1 MSELRT
7 NRIVP
12 RDGIPSGSNGG
23 IIQVKYVMSDTQQNF
38 GNTSNAYQN
47 ITELALSFTPVRAD
61 SIIHVR
67 TVFNVHVFTNQSW
80 DEAFASFRLFDSTN
94 STTLNESGITNRW
107 GNSSSA
113 GRIQCECVMEGFVEA
128 SNTSARTYQAQ
139 AKTEQNGY
147 FAYVLPDYAY
157 NSGGSRAIN
166 TKCHVI
172 AYEISS

>member
-38 GNTSNAYQN
+38 GNTSNAYEN

-80 DEAFASFRLFDSTN
+80 DEAFASFRLLDSTN
-94 STTLNESGITNRW
+94 STTLNESGITNIW
-107 GNSSSA
+107 GNSSNA

-128 SNTSARTYQAQ
+128 SSTSARTYQAQ

-166 TKCHVI
+166 TKGHVI

>member
-67 TVFNVHVFTNQSW
+67 TVFNVHVFTDQSW

-139 AKTEQNGY
+139 AKTEQNVY

-166 TKCHVI
+166 TKGHVI

>member
-7 NRIVP
+7 NRIIP

-23 IIQVKYVMSDTQQNF
+23 IVQVKYVMSDTQQDF

-47 ITELALSFTPVRAD
+47 ITNLVLPFTPVRSD

-67 TVFNVHVFTNQSW
+67 TTFNVHVYTNQSW

-94 STTLNESGITNRW
+94 STNLNETAVTSRW
-107 GNSSSA
+107 GNSSNM
-113 GRIQCECVMEGFVEA
+113 GRIQCDVTMDAFVGA
-128 SNTSARTYQAQ
+128 SNTSARTYQVQ

-147 FAYVLPDYAY
+147 YVIVSPDYGYAT
-157 NSGGSRAIN
+157 GGNRAIN
-166 TKCHVI
+166 TKGHI
-172 AYEISS
+172 YAYEISS

>member
-38 GNTSNAYQN
+38 GNTSNAYEN

-67 TVFNVHVFTNQSW
+67 TVFNVHVFTDQSW

-128 SNTSARTYQAQ
+128 SSTSARTYQAQ

-147 FAYVLPDYAY
+147 YVIVLPDYAY

-166 TKCHVI
+166 TKGHI
-172 AYEISS
+172 YAYEISS

>member
-38 GNTSNAYQN
+38 GNTNNAYEN

-128 SNTSARTYQAQ
+128 SNTSVRTYPAQ

-147 FAYVLPDYAY
+147 FADVLPDYAY

-166 TKCHVI
+166 TKGHVI

>member
-67 TVFNVHVFTNQSW
+67 TVFNVHVFTDQSW
-80 DEAFASFRLFDSTN
+80 DEAFASFRLLDSTN
-94 STTLNESGITNRW
+94 STTLNESGVTNRW
-107 GNSSSA
+107 GNASSS

-147 FAYVLPDYAY
+147 YAYVLPDYAY

-166 TKCHVI
+166 TKGHVI

>member
-1 MSELRT
+1 M
-7 NRIVP
+7 
-12 RDGIPSGSNGG
+12 
-23 IIQVKYVMSDTQQNF
+23 
-38 GNTSNAYQN
+38 
-47 ITELALSFTPVRAD
+47 
-61 SIIHVR
+61 R
-67 TVFNVHVFTNQSW
+67 TVFNVHVFTDQSW

-128 SNTSARTYQAQ
+128 SSTSARTYQAQ

-147 FAYVLPDYAY
+147 YAYVLPDYAY

-166 TKCHVI
+166 TKGHVI

>member
-7 NRIVP
+7 NRIIP

-38 GNTSNAYQN
+38 GNTSNAYQD

-80 DEAFASFRLFDSTN
+80 DEAFASFRLLDSTN
-94 STTLNESGITNRW
+94 STTLNESAITNRW

-166 TKCHVI
+166 TKGHVI

>member
-23 IIQVKYVMSDTQQNF
+23 IIQVKYVMSDTQQNV
-38 GNTSNAYQN
+38 GNTSNAYVN

-67 TVFNVHVFTNQSW
+67 TVFNVHVFTDQSW

-107 GNSSSA
+107 GNASSS

-128 SNTSARTYQAQ
+128 SSTSARTYQAQ

-157 NSGGSRAIN
+157 NSGGSSAIN
-166 TKCHVI
+166 TKGHVI

>member
-7 NRIVP
+7 NRIIP

-38 GNTSNAYQN
+38 GNTSNAYEN

-80 DEAFASFRLFDSTN
+80 DEAFASFRLLDSTN

-166 TKCHVI
+166 TKGHVI

>member
-7 NRIVP
+7 NRIIP

-38 GNTSNAYQN
+38 GNTSNQYQN
-47 ITELALSFTPVRAD
+47 ITELALSFTPVRSD

-67 TVFNVHVFTNQSW
+67 TVFNVHVYTDQSW
-80 DEAFASFRLFDSTN
+80 DEAFASFRLRDMTN

-107 GNSSSA
+107 GNADSA
-113 GRIQCECVMEGFVEA
+113 GRIQCECVMEAFIGA

-147 FAYVLPDYAY
+147 YAIVLPDYAY

-166 TKCHVI
+166 TKGHVI

>member
-38 GNTSNAYQN
+38 GNTSNAYEN

-166 TKCHVI
+166 TKGHVI

>member
-12 RDGIPSGSNGG
+12 RDGIPTGSNGG

-38 GNTSNAYQN
+38 GNTNNAYQD

-67 TVFNVHVFTNQSW
+67 TVFNVHVFTDQSW
-80 DEAFASFRLFDSTN
+80 DEAFASFRLLDSTN

-107 GNSSSA
+107 GNSSNM
-113 GRIQCECVMEGFVEA
+113 GRIQCDVTMDAFVPA
-128 SNTSARTYQAQ
+128 SNTGARTYVAE

-147 FAYVLPDYAY
+147 YVIVSPDYAY

-166 TKCHVI
+166 TKGHI
-172 AYEISS
+172 YAYEISS

>member
-23 IIQVKYVMSDTQQNF
+23 IIQVKYVMSDTQQNV
-38 GNTSNAYQN
+38 GNTSNAYVN

-67 TVFNVHVFTNQSW
+67 TVFNVHVFTDQSW

-147 FAYVLPDYAY
+147 YAYVLPDYAY

-166 TKCHVI
+166 TKGHVI

>member
-38 GNTSNAYQN
+38 GNTSNAYEN

-128 SNTSARTYQAQ
+128 SSTSARTYQAQ

-166 TKCHVI
+166 TKGHVI

>member
-166 TKCHVI
+166 TKGHVI

>member
-1 MSELRT
+1 
-7 NRIVP
+7 
-12 RDGIPSGSNGG
+12 
-23 IIQVKYVMSDTQQNF
+23 MSDTQQNF
-38 GNTSNAYQN
+38 GNTSNAYEN

-128 SNTSARTYQAQ
+128 SSTSARTYQAQ
-139 AKTEQNGY
+139 AKTEQN
-147 FAYVLPDYAY
+147 
-157 NSGGSRAIN
+157 
-166 TKCHVI
+166 
-172 AYEISS
+172 

>member
-38 GNTSNAYQN
+38 GNTSNAYEN

-128 SNTSARTYQAQ
+128 SSTSARTYQAQ

-157 NSGGSRAIN
+157 NSGGRRAIN
-166 TKCHVI
+166 TKGHVI

>member
-23 IIQVKYVMSDTQQNF
+23 IIQVKYVMSDTQQNV
-38 GNTSNAYQN
+38 GNTSNAYVN

-67 TVFNVHVFTNQSW
+67 TVFNVHVFTDQSW

-128 SNTSARTYQAQ
+128 SSTSARTYQAQ

-147 FAYVLPDYAY
+147 YAYVLPDYAY

-166 TKCHVI
+166 TKGHII

>member
-12 RDGIPSGSNGG
+12 RDGIRSGSNGG

-67 TVFNVHVFTNQSW
+67 TVFNVHVFTDQSW

-107 GNSSSA
+107 GNSSNA

-139 AKTEQNGY
+139 PITEQKGY
-147 FAYVLPDYAY
+147 YAYVLPDYAY

-166 TKCHVI
+166 TKGHVI

>member
-23 IIQVKYVMSDTQQNF
+23 IVQVKYVMSETQQDF

-47 ITELALSFTPVRAD
+47 ITNLVLPFTPVRSD

-67 TVFNVHVFTNQSW
+67 TTFNVHVYTDQSW
-80 DEAFASFRLFDSTN
+80 DEAFASFRLYDSTN
-94 STTLNESGITNRW
+94 STNLNETAVTSRW

-113 GRIQCECVMEGFVEA
+113 GRIQCDVTMDAFVAA
-128 SNTSARTYQAQ
+128 SNTSARTYQVQ
-139 AKTEQNGY
+139 VKTRQNGY
-147 FAYVLPDYAY
+147 YAYVMPDYAY
-157 NSGGSRAIN
+157 ESGGSRDMNPKGHIY
-166 TKCHVI
+166 

>member
-38 GNTSNAYQN
+38 GNTSNAYEN

-80 DEAFASFRLFDSTN
+80 DEAFASFRLLDSTN
-94 STTLNESGITNRW
+94 STTLNESGITNRG

-113 GRIQCECVMEGFVEA
+113 GRIQCECVMEGFVEYQ
-128 SNTSARTYQAQ
+128 TSHT
-139 AKTEQNGY
+139 
-147 FAYVLPDYAY
+147 
-157 NSGGSRAIN
+157 
-166 TKCHVI
+166 
-172 AYEISS
+172 